1 MSAASTA
8 RAEEG
13 LPRIPGAGAEGVV
26 KVYESLTR
34 KLAVQSFVNLE
45 RQYRGR
51 VFTTQV
57 WDNIQY
63 DVLRNYDVLRIDNQT
78 ELLPYTRDELK
89 AIEKFVTNGGGLLL
103 LTNAGGR
110 GFRSYGP
117 GARYAPRVASYSNT
131 GWCASQIMELFGVG
145 LLDIVSEGAPS
156 LVKSHELNADVSP
169 DAMDFKQ
176 RFGYLMVPRR
186 GCEILAE
193 ANGTPTV
200 VTLQSGKGRVL
211 ICASD
216 QHLMYAPP
224 HLVKANTEMLYTWTK
239 WLGERSPNIRQPAA
253 GLPRSIPGSYRVSSE
268 LCEVVTIP
276 QLAEQ
281 ARRTLAVWEQTWPI
295 LSEMTGVSRP
305 LGMKAGPAGEG
316 KMEVHIVA
324 VKSGGLARG
333 RGVWIPGLQFPDHE
347 IAAMLGHEVG
357 HKLVGG
363 SASATSEGLANYLA
377 IRVMQRLGFGEGDR
391 REAEYSNRVKEAE
404 SRGVR
409 IDVNDEVR
417 MAQARELHT
426 NKWTTMLFEFQEKYG
441 DDFLCRYIACLRK
454 DVNLVDSHHKSVN
467 GKVVQIA
474 FDDIRRALEAAAGE
488 DLSEWLSGHGTSL

>member
-1 MSAASTA
+1 MSATSWG
-8 RAEEG
+8 EEG
-13 LPRIPGAGAEGVV
+13 LSRASGAGAEGVV

-45 RQYRGR
+45 RQYRGK

-57 WDNIQY
+57 RDYIQY
-63 DVLRNYDVLRIDNQT
+63 DVLRDYDVLRIDNQT
-78 ELLPYTRDELK
+78 ELLPYTKDELR

-103 LTNAGGR
+103 LTNAGGK

-117 GARYAPRVASYSNT
+117 GARYAPRVASFSNT

-145 LLDIVSEGAPS
+145 LLDIVSEGALS
-156 LVKSHELNADVSP
+156 LVKSYELNANVSP

-176 RFGYLMVPRR
+176 RFGYLKVPRR

-193 ANGTPTV
+193 ANGIPTV
-200 VTLQSGKGRVL
+200 VALQSGKGRVL
-211 ICASD
+211 ICACD

-224 HLVKANTEMLYTWTK
+224 HLVKANTEMLYGWTR
-239 WLGERSPNIRQPAA
+239 WLGEHSPNIRESAA

-268 LCEVVTIP
+268 HCEITTIP
-276 QLAEQ
+276 QLAGQ
-281 ARRTLAVWEQTWPI
+281 AQRTHAVWEQTWPI

-305 LGMKAGPAGEG
+305 LGMKVGPAGEG

-333 RGVWIPGLQFPDHE
+333 RSVWIPGLQFPDYE

-363 SASATSEGLANYLA
+363 SASATSEGFANYLA
-377 IRVMQRLGFGEGDR
+377 IRVMQRLGFAEGNTR
-391 REAEYSNRVKEAE
+391 KEQYLNRVKQAE
-404 SRGVR
+404 RQGIR
-409 IDVNDEVR
+409 IDINDEVR
-417 MAQARELHT
+417 MAQARPLHT
-426 NKWTTMLFEFQEKYG
+426 NKWTTMLFEFQEKSG
-441 DDFLCRYIACLRK
+441 DDFLRRYVASLRK
-454 DVNLVDSHHKSVN
+454 SVNLVDSHHKTVN
-467 GKVVQIA
+467 GKVVQIE
-474 FDDIRRALEAAAGE
+474 FVDIRQALEAAAGE
-488 DLSEWLSGHGTSL
+488 DLSEWASGHGTSL